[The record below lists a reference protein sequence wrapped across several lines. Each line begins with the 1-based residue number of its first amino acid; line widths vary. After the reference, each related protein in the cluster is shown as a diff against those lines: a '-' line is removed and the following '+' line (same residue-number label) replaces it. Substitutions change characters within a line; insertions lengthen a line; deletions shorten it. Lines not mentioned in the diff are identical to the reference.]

1 MEIYQLAAILFLLF
15 YLALIALGVHL
26 LMLIVR
32 ALKKFI
38 AT

>member
-15 YLALIALGVHL
+15 YLALVALGVYL
-26 LMLIVR
+26 LMLIIR

>member
-1 MEIYQLAAILFLLF
+1 MEIYQLAAILFILF
-15 YLALIALGVHL
+15 YLALVALGVYL
-26 LMLIVR
+26 LMLIIR